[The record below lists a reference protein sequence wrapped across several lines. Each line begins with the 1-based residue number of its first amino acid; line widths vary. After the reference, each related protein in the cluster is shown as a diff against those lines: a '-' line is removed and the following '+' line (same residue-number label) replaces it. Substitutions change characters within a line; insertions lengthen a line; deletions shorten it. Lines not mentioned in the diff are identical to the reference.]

1 MKVRFNELVLLKK
14 KKLNWIRILLRKR
27 EQTEKNRKDRETVEF
42 EKKGKENSTT
52 TLTKKIYFEIL
63 IILN

>member
-52 TLTKKIYFEIL
+52 TLTKKNYIL
-63 IILN
+63 KY

>member
-1 MKVRFNELVLLKK
+1 MKVGFNELVLLKK

-27 EQTEKNRKDRETVEF
+27 EQTEKNRKERETVEF